1 MARKIIILVLILMLL
16 PLGQR
21 TTRAADP
28 VQITYMAWGSPEELD
43 VWQKI
48 VDDFEAAN
56 PNIKVTID
64 VSDWTSYWDKLKTLF
79 AGGNPPDVFAMDGP
93 IYPDWANRGV
103 LLNLQPYLDKSP
115 DLLKGL
121 YPNTLDA
128 YKLKDGYYGVPRDFQ
143 TIVLFYNKDMFDKA
157 GLAYPTDSWTLDD
170 LRSASKKLTKDTD
183 GDGKIDQWG
192 FSTEMIDMEQ
202 LWSEAIWE
210 YGGQI
215 ISEDHTKTLI
225 GEPKA
230 RDAWHF
236 ISDMVLVDKSIPD
249 PNTAAQYG
257 GDPFA
262 AGVAAMTTSGHW
274 SVPSYAQLKF
284 KWDVAAYPK
293 GPAGR
298 VTSVNS
304 AGFVITKDSKNA
316 DAAWEFVKFAIGPV
330 GQTRLTELGFAI
342 PILKSIAESP
352 VYLKQTSAPI
362 NHQVFLDALQYAH
375 VKPSFKGYDEW
386 SSTIGDKL
394 TLVWSGQETIDAAL
408 DEVVSKADDVLAGN
422 Q

>member
-1 MARKIIILVLILMLL
+1 MFRKILIFVLIFMLL
-16 PLGQR
+16 PFGLR
-21 TTRAADP
+21 PTHAADP
-28 VQITYMAWGSPEELD
+28 ITITYMAWGSPEELN

-48 VDDFEAAN
+48 VDDFQAAS
-56 PNIKVTID
+56 PNIKIKVD

-79 AGGNPPDVFAMDGP
+79 AGGNQPDVFAMDGP

-115 DLLKGL
+115 DLLNGL
-121 YPNTLDA
+121 YPNTLEA
-128 YKLKDGYYGVPRDFQ
+128 YKLKDGFYGLPRDFQ

-157 GLAYPTDSWTLDD
+157 ELAYPTDQWTLND
-170 LRSASKKLTKDTD
+170 LRDAAKKLTKDTD
-183 GDGKIDQWG
+183 GDSKIDQWG
-192 FSTEMIDMEQ
+192 FSTDRVDMEQ
-202 LWSEAIWE
+202 LWSEVIWG

-215 ISEDHTKTLI
+215 ISDDHTKTLI
-225 GEPKA
+225 GGSKA

-236 ISDMVLVDKSIPD
+236 ISDMSLADKSIPD
-249 PNTAAQYG
+249 PNTAAQFG
-257 GDPFA
+257 DDPFA

-274 SVPSYAQLKF
+274 SVPDYAQLKF

-304 AGFVITKDSKNA
+304 AGFVISKDTKNA

-362 NHQVFLDALQYAH
+362 QHQVFLDALQYAH

-394 TLVWSGQETIDAAL
+394 ALVWSGEETIDAAL
-408 DEVVSKADDVLAGN
+408 DEVLPKADDVLAAN

>member
-1 MARKIIILVLILMLL
+1 MLRKFLIIALILMLL
-16 PLGQR
+16 PLGVQR
-21 TTRAADP
+21 AHAADP
-28 VQITYMAWGSPEELD
+28 IEISYMAWGSPEELA

-56 PNIKVTID
+56 PNIKVKVD
-64 VSDWTSYWDKLKTLF
+64 VSDWTSYWDKLKTLY

-115 DLLKGL
+115 DLLNGL
-121 YPNTLDA
+121 YPNTLSA
-128 YKLKDGYYGVPRDFQ
+128 YKLKDGYFGLPRDFQ

-157 GLAYPTDSWTLDD
+157 GLAYPTDKWTLDD
-170 LRSASKKLTKDTD
+170 LRATAKKLTKDTD

-192 FSTEMIDMEQ
+192 FSTEMVDMEQ
-202 LWSEAIWE
+202 LWSEVIWE

-215 ISEDHTKTLI
+215 INDDHTKTLL
-225 GEPKA
+225 GAGKA

-236 ISDMVLVDKSIPD
+236 ISDMALVDKSIPD
-249 PNTAAQYG
+249 PSTVTQFG
-257 GDPFA
+257 GDAFA

-274 SVPSYAQLKF
+274 SVPDYAPLKF
-284 KWDVAAYPK
+284 KWDVAAYPQ

-304 AGFVITKDSKNA
+304 TGFVISKDSKNT
-316 DAAWEFVKFAIGPV
+316 DAAWEFVKFAIGV
-330 GQTRLTELGFAI
+330 KGQTRLTELGFSI

-352 VYLKQTSAPI
+352 VYLKQTTAPI
-362 NHQVFLDALQYAH
+362 NHQVFLDALKYAH

-386 SSTIGDKL
+386 SSAIGDKL
-394 TLVWSGQETIDAAL
+394 TLAWTGQKSIDDAINDAVSSG
-408 DEVVSKADDVLAGN
+408 DDVLNGN